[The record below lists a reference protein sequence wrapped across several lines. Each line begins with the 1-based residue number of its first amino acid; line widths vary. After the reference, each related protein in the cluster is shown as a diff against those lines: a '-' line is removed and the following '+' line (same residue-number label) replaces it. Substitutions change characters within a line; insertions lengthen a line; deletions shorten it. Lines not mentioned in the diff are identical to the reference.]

1 MAQKW
6 IFIVD
11 DDPDD
16 RFMVQDACRESN
28 IPVSCHELSDGSE
41 LIEHLESN
49 APPRPDLILLDLNM
63 PRVDGYEVLKFL
75 KGSEDTRII
84 PTIVFTTAGNEKRK
98 ALDSGADYFF
108 HKPYKYED
116 YLAILKAIN
125 TLYL

>member
-16 RFMVQDACRESN
+16 RFMVLDACRESRL
-28 IPVSCHELSDGSE
+28 PVNCLELSDGAE
-41 LIEHLESN
+41 LIDHLESN

-63 PRVDGYEVLKFL
+63 PRVDGYDVLKFL
-75 KGSEDTRII
+75 KASEDIRFI
-84 PTIVFTTAGNEKRK
+84 PTIVFTTALNEKRK

-108 HKPYKYED
+108 QKPSKYED